1 MGVCAVISV
10 TTATCMVFFFIP
22 GIRNQSSG
30 QVCGVKLDAGAV
42 FKALYYVPHLLP
54 LAFRKVF
61 LMPFSFFIKL
71 W

>member
-1 MGVCAVISV
+1 MCSYFCYHSYLYG
-10 TTATCMVFFFIP
+10 FFFIP